1 MKHNQLGRTIKK
13 WQPFASIPQ
22 QFKGL
27 ANIIEDQRK
36 MPKPIL
42 EDDEKERINFIL
54 IEALELNNQIA
65 LKHWNKGYIYTEVG
79 HILKVDHL
87 TDTFQFMDK
96 YNQKQLFSFDSI
108 VDIKI
113 LT

>member
-1 MKHNQLGRTIKK
+1 MKYNQMGRTIKK

-36 MPKPIL
+36 IPKPIL
-42 EDDEKERINFIL
+42 EDDEKERINLIL
-54 IEALELNNQIA
+54 KDAFELGKEIT
-65 LKHWNKGYIYTEVG
+65 LIYWNKGYIYTEVG

-87 TDTFQFMDK
+87 TNTFQFTNK
-96 YNQKQLFSFDSI
+96 FNQQQLFSFDSI
-108 VDIKI
+108 VDMKNSY
-113 LT
+113 